1 MHLLGRGATAAV
13 AVGIAVT
20 LLGGGV
26 PGVPAA
32 RAAAPVDVRGHW
44 SGVAVVDIG
53 TFPNTLNITTEDF
66 TTGVVSGD
74 ANAGSYTFD
83 GVVTGFHIH
92 FTSSQKGGSYTA
104 TSELDVTPDG
114 NTMDGTFSDTNGRS
128 GTEHFTRDSAAPTS
142 AASSP
147 GPSPTA
153 APAPTPSATQPPGP
167 TGACA
172 PNPVSPTWPA
182 ETAPAANGSIVRV
195 VSGAVRFPS
204 MATIDTGDPRGRVFV
219 AGRGPGI
226 TVIDGRPQDASRIDV
241 EVNVAVATDG
251 RVNALAADTSSG
263 RVYVAD
269 SMVAAGTGCRLL
281 VLVGRA
287 NTLAAGQSIPL
298 PAPATAIAV
307 DPSTGRILVA
317 LPDAGQ
323 LLVLDRNLTTLAV
336 LPLDRADVSLA
347 IDGDKGLAF
356 AATSTATPGAGPAHL
371 TVIDI
376 GADTTPATL
385 ATRALDGMTALAVD
399 PGTHELLTVD
409 AQHGELAAWRVAA
422 DGALTQTD
430 SVSLAAGAAPP
441 VPTGPPASI
450 ALTGR
455 TVLVAWAGGVQFFG
469 IEPDGS
475 LRAGDFLAGMGRI
488 AGTAA
493 DPASGRV
500 FLTMPGADTVAVLDT
515 GSGGAPS
522 LAYAL
527 PSPLQISLA
536 PQDVARSIGIMSL
549 IMLLIGAPTPIFNS
563 TLSANRKLIERWGR
577 RKLPRGL
584 RRRAGSGGAAAFG
597 KRVAALST
605 TWRGLIAYLL
615 LVGVLYACLDARFP
629 FDGAPRTL
637 FTTLFAIAFG
647 TAVSQIPGE
656 LYVRRRYKEGGS
668 VRVVLWTLGL
678 AVGCVL
684 ITRITGVQPG
694 YVYGIIGGFTFK
706 AALTKDDNGRM
717 AWRGMVILLA
727 AGFAAWILRIP
738 FQPATGIVGG
748 EVGSIANQLL
758 AGIFVG
764 SVESAAIGLMP
775 LRFLSGATLF
785 QWSRRRWALLW
796 GLGLVLFAH
805 VILYPVSSL
814 EPHPSAGGLWTVLAS
829 VAIYGGGAMG
839 FWWFWRNRAER
850 HAARARRVAAA

>member
-1 MHLLGRGATAAV
+1 MHRLGRGATAAV
-13 AVGIAVT
+13 AVGIAVM

-26 PGVPAA
+26 PGMSTA
-32 RAAAPVDVRGHW
+32 RAAAPVDVRGQW

-66 TTGVVSGD
+66 NTGVVSGD

-83 GVVTGFHIH
+83 GVVSGFHIH
-92 FTSSQKGGSYTA
+92 FTSRQKGGSYTA

-128 GTEHFTRDSAAPTS
+128 GTEHFTRDSAAPSS

-147 GPSPTA
+147 GASPTA
-153 APAPTPSATQPPGP
+153 APAPTPSATQPLGP
-167 TGACA
+167 TGTCS

-219 AGRGPGI
+219 AGWGPGI
-226 TVIDGRPQDASRIDV
+226 TVIDGRPQDATRIVVTHTIQV
-241 EVNVAVATDG
+241 EG
-251 RVNALAADTSSG
+251 RTTALAADSGSG

-269 SMVAAGTGCRLL
+269 SMETAGTGCRLL
-281 VLVGRA
+281 VVDGRA
-287 NTLAAGQSIPL
+287 DPPTISRSLPL
-298 PAPATAIAV
+298 PAPAAAVAV
-307 DPSTGRILVA
+307 DPNTGRILVA
-317 LPDAGQ
+317 LPDTQQ
-323 LLVLDRNLTTLAV
+323 LLVLDRDLKTLAV
-336 LPLDRADVSLA
+336 LPLDRGDVSLA

-356 AATSTATPGAGPAHL
+356 AATGDATPGVVPGHL
-371 TVIDI
+371 SVIAI
-376 GADTTPATL
+376 SAAAPNLLTTS
-385 ATRALDGMTALAVD
+385 ALYGIAAMAVD
-399 PGTHELLTVD
+399 PGTHALLTV
-409 AQHGELAAWRVAA
+409 ATQPAEMTSWHVAS
-422 DGALTQTD
+422 DGALTQIGT
-430 SVSLAAGAAPP
+430 AALTAGGR
-441 VPTGPPASI
+441 VPSAVGPPASI

-455 TVLVAWAGGVQFFG
+455 TVLLTWAGGARFFG

-475 LRAGDFLAGMGRI
+475 LKAGDFLVTDTITA
-488 AGTAA
+488 AAA

-515 GSGGAPS
+515 GAGGAPS

-536 PQDVARSIGIMSL
+536 PQDIARSIGIMSL

-563 TLSANRKLIERWGR
+563 TLSANRALIERWGR

-584 RRRAGSGGAAAFG
+584 RRRAESGGAAALG
-597 KRVAALST
+597 KQVASLST